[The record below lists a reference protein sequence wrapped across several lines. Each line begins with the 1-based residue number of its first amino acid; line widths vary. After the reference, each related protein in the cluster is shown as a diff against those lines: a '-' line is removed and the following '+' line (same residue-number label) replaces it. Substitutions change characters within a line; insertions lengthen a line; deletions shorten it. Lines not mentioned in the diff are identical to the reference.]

1 MNEPNTPIP
10 ENKFRL
16 YQPMAENTP
25 PSPPPYHNP
34 AYYRLPL
41 RRAASKRDMIFACIF
56 LVLSLLCVN
65 FFLYGQAGLA
75 LSPVAIGLY
84 VTGVIYLFPGKR
96 HFGFYPL
103 CCMLLYVLCAL
114 TLGVSHS
121 GSAKFLAL
129 AAMLLLSALTVM
141 DLMDLRR
148 QRPGR
153 IYATFDWL
161 RALLILPFDSQGDL
175 FFALFHKESKG
186 GTEEEAGK
194 TEKRKLGPALL
205 GIGCAI
211 PVLLL
216 VIPLLTN
223 ADAAFSTLLRKITFE
238 GGTEPL
244 FTLLLGLGLFLLY
257 FGQHFGAAYKVKE
270 PANAENTGKP
280 IDTTVLGSFLGVI
293 VLIYVLYLLSQ
304 LAYFFSAFAGLLPEG
319 FTVAEYARQGFFE
332 MVAVCLINLLLI
344 LVTLMK
350 ARKNEDGK
358 EPVII
363 RIFALFLCVFSLVLI
378 ATAIAKMFLYIDS
391 FGMTH
396 LRLMTSVFMVFLCV
410 IFVTVFLWVFLRK
423 IPYMKVAVI
432 AAALLIALVG
442 FANPNRVVA
451 QYNVNAYLRGD
462 LETVDMDT
470 LRWLEQDSVVPY
482 LWELRNDKDAVI
494 RENARQMLFDALCDR
509 ELAGQEGNI
518 YVLKEGKT
526 DWRAFTF
533 TSHRSYTLLKENRY
547 EIFLNGVPFM
557 ENR

>member
-1 MNEPNTPIP
+1 
-10 ENKFRL
+10 
-16 YQPMAENTP
+16 
-25 PSPPPYHNP
+25 
-34 AYYRLPL
+34 
-41 RRAASKRDMIFACIF
+41 
-56 LVLSLLCVN
+56 
-65 FFLYGQAGLA
+65 
-75 LSPVAIGLY
+75 
-84 VTGVIYLFPGKR
+84 
-96 HFGFYPL
+96 
-103 CCMLLYVLCAL
+103 
-114 TLGVSHS
+114 
-121 GSAKFLAL
+121 
-129 AAMLLLSALTVM
+129 
-141 DLMDLRR
+141 
-148 QRPGR
+148 
-153 IYATFDWL
+153 
-161 RALLILPFDSQGDL
+161 
-175 FFALFHKESKG
+175 
-186 GTEEEAGK
+186 
-194 TEKRKLGPALL
+194 
-205 GIGCAI
+205 
-211 PVLLL
+211 
-216 VIPLLTN
+216 
-223 ADAAFSTLLRKITFE
+223 
-238 GGTEPL
+238 
-244 FTLLLGLGLFLLY
+244 LLGLGLFLLY

-350 ARKNEDGK
+350 ARKNEEGK
-358 EPVII
+358 EPVLI

-432 AAALLIALVG
+432 ASALLIALVG